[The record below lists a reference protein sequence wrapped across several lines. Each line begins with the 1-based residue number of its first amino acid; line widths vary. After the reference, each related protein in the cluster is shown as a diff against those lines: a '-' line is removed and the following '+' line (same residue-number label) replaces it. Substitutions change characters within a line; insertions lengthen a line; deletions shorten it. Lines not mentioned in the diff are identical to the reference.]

1 MNCQKY
7 THHLINK
14 APLQEKLSTNSNE
27 LNKSIRKQAE
37 ERKKENKK
45 FIEQLKRKP
54 PHDLDVTTQKIH
66 DEVFETTDCLSC
78 ANCCKTTSP
87 IFYEHDIERLSKK
100 LKLRPV
106 KFIEQYLKKDE
117 DDDWVLRTAPC
128 PFLLSDNRCEVY
140 NERPTACRTYPHTN
154 RKKFHQLLDLT
165 YKNTFVCP
173 AVQSIVSR
181 LQEIY
186 QK

>member
-1 MNCQKY
+1 M
-7 THHLINK
+7 
-14 APLQEKLSTNSNE
+14 QEKLSTNPTE
-27 LNKSIRKQAE
+27 LSDSIRNLAE

-45 FIEQLKRKP
+45 FIQQLKRKP
-54 PHDLDVTTQKIH
+54 PHDLDVRTQEIH
-66 DEVFETTDCLSC
+66 DEVFENTDCLAC

-106 KFIEQYLKKDE
+106 KFIEQYLKRDE
-117 DDDWVLRTAPC
+117 DDDWVLKSAPC
-128 PFLLSDNRCEVY
+128 PFLLFYNTCEVY
-140 NERPTACRTYPHTN
+140 HDRPAACRTYPHTN

-165 YKNTFVCP
+165 YENTFVCP
-173 AVQSIVSR
+173 AVQSIVKR

-186 QK
+186 P